1 MDKQCYMDTDSFVI
15 YIKTEDFYKDIA
27 EDVKEWFDTSDYSK
41 DDNRL
46 LLIGWDEKIG
56 LCKDE
61 LVGKIMKKFVEI
73 RAGTWAYLMDDDSEH
88 KKAKGTKKM

>member
-46 LLIGWDEKIG
+46 LLIGWDKKIS

-61 LVGKIMKKFVEI
+61 LIGKIVKK
-73 RAGTWAYLMDDDSEH
+73 LMDDDSEH